1 MQAWVWIVVAVAGLG
16 GLILGAGYLLPKL
29 IRLFRAANSL
39 FGLFHIIESVNLDS
53 AAPKRPNSQLEDDP
67 ATHRQQ
73 RAALLR
79 TKRKLKQARER
90 RLVARVL
97 KR

>member
-1 MQAWVWIVVAVAGLG
+1 MQAWVWIVVSVAGLG
-16 GLILGAGYLLPKL
+16 GLILAASYLLPKL
-29 IRLFRAANSL
+29 MRLFRAASSL
-39 FGLFHIIESVNLDS
+39 SGLFQIMESVNLDS
-53 AAPKRPNSQLEDDP
+53 APPKRPSSQLEDDP

-79 TKRKLKQARER
+79 AKRKLKQARER